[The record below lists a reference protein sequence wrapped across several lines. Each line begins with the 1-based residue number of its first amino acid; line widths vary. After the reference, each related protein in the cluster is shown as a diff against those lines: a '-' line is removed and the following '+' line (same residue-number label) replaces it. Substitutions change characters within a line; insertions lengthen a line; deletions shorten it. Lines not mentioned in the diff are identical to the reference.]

1 MPNIADR
8 IVDLTLGEGPDEAEE
23 LELIA
28 DDGEEEEGETDELGV
43 IMPGMHLMPKKHRG
57 VRRRRAIPRGRLPR
71 RRRRAKRRLVMP
83 RGRLFRITKRR
94 VIDVPRGTRLR
105 TPRGTRFRARRRTR
119 VRVPRRTMG
128 EIGHDI
134 GSGLASKGGLAA
146 ISLLS
151 LLVIASRR

>member
-8 IVDLTLGEGPDEAEE
+8 IVDLALGEGPDEAEE

-28 DDGEEEEGETDELGV
+28 DDDEEETDELGV
-43 IMPGMHLMPKKHRG
+43 IMPGIHPMPRRH
-57 VRRRRAIPRGRLPR
+57 RRRRAR
-71 RRRRAKRRLVMP
+71 RRLVMP